1 MTMAGKKGKSGRP
14 GESGRIYDF
23 HFYYR
28 FVPGEDPP
36 ELEMLLESIIEA
48 SGRKRRDILRAAL
61 LGGLN
66 QAQET
71 AANTEDSEIS
81 GLFNEMFDDF

>member
-1 MTMAGKKGKSGRP
+1 MAGVAGKSGRP
-14 GESGRIYDF
+14 EASGRVYSF
-23 HFYYR
+23 TFYYR

-36 ELEMLLESIIEA
+36 ELETLLESILQTT
-48 SGRKRRDILRAAL
+48 GRKRRDVLRAAL

-71 AANTEDSEIS
+71 AATTEDSEIS
-81 GLFNEMFDDF
+81 GLFDEMFDDF

>member
-1 MTMAGKKGKSGRP
+1 MKSRKQRAGRP
-14 GESGRIYDF
+14 PEPGKVYRFEL
-23 HFYYR
+23 YYR
-28 FVPGEDPP
+28 LIPGEDPP
-36 ELEMLLESIIEA
+36 ELEALLESIVQA

-66 QAQET
+66 RAQET

-81 GLFNEMFDDF
+81 GLFDEMFDDF

>member
-1 MTMAGKKGKSGRP
+1 MAKTKRGRP
-14 GESGRIYDF
+14 GKPGRIYEFD
-23 HFYYR
+23 FYYR
-28 FVPGEDPP
+28 FIPGEDPP

-71 AANTEDSEIS
+71 AVKTEDSEIS
-81 GLFNEMFDDF
+81 GLFDEMFDGF